1 MPNARIAVNSSDRII
16 YANRA
21 GITTDARSLLCDPK
35 AADRPEA
42 AAGERKVSGPITIA
56 LDAMGGD
63 RAPGIVVKGAEIALQ
78 RHPEVHF
85 LLFGAEDKI
94 QPLLAKAPRLRKS
107 ATLHHTSEVVAD
119 DDKPSSALRTG
130 RQSSMRLAIDA
141 VADGRADGVVSA
153 GNTGALMAMAKF
165 VLKMLPGID
174 RPAIASFFPTRRGET
189 VMLDLGAN
197 VECDAENLVQ
207 FALMGDVAA
216 RTVLGLIEPTVGL
229 LNVGSEDLKGN
240 DAVREAAARLRE
252 AVTPIHFYGFV
263 EGDDIAAGTV
273 DVVVTDGFT
282 GNIAVKTAEG
292 TAKLFS
298 EFLESAF
305 RHSLPARI
313 GYLFA
318 RGALR
323 KLRMRSDPRRYNG
336 AIFLGLS
343 GIAVKSHGSTDA
355 FGFAN
360 AIGVAVDMKINGVLD
375 KIRVEL
381 ARLNA
386 APSAPEPAL

>member
-1 MPNARIAVNSSDRII
+1 MSH
-16 YANRA
+16 
-21 GITTDARSLLCDPK
+21 G
-35 AADRPEA
+35 
-42 AAGERKVSGPITIA
+42 ITIA

-63 RAPGIVVKGAEIALQ
+63 SAPGIVLKGADIARQ
-78 RHPEVHF
+78 RYPSIDY
-85 LLFGAEDKI
+85 LLFGDEEMVR
-94 QPLLAKAPRLRKS
+94 PLLAKLPALS
-107 ATLHHTSEVVAD
+107 DTTTLVHTNEIVAD
-119 DDKPSSALRTG
+119 DAKPSAALRSG
-130 RQSSMRLAIDA
+130 RGSSMRLAIDA
-141 VADGRADGVVSA
+141 VADGRAAGVVSA

-174 RPAIASFFPTRRGET
+174 RPAIASFFPTQRGES

-197 VECDAENLVQ
+197 IECDAENLVQ
-207 FALMGDVAA
+207 FALMGDVFA

-229 LNVGSEDLKGN
+229 LNVGEEDLKGN
-240 DAVREAAARLRE
+240 DAVRGASARLRL
-252 AVTPIHFYGFV
+252 AVTPIRFYGFV

-282 GNIAVKTAEG
+282 GNVAVKTAEG
-292 TAKLFS
+292 TAKLFT
-298 EFLESAF
+298 EFLEAAF
-305 RHSLPARI
+305 RHSLSARI

-323 KLRMRSDPRRYNG
+323 KLRMRCDPRRYNG
-336 AIFLGLS
+336 AMLLGLN

-360 AIGVAVDMKINGVLD
+360 AIGVAVDMNVNGFLD

-381 ARLNA
+381 ARLSSV
-386 APSAPEPAL
+386 PSAAQPATL

>member
-1 MPNARIAVNSSDRII
+1 
-16 YANRA
+16 
-21 GITTDARSLLCDPK
+21 
-35 AADRPEA
+35 
-42 AAGERKVSGPITIA
+42 VSEGITIA

-63 RAPGIVVKGAEIALQ
+63 RAPSMVVKGAEIALQ
-78 RHPEVHF
+78 RHPDVRF
-85 LLFGAEDKI
+85 LLFGAQDAVR
-94 QPLLAKAPRLRKS
+94 PLLAKLPHLGKS
-107 ATLHHTSEVVAD
+107 VTLHHTDEVVAD
-119 DDKPSSALRTG
+119 DAKPSLALRTG
-130 RQSSMRLAIDA
+130 RQTSMWLAIEA

-153 GNTGALMAMAKF
+153 GNTGALMAIAKF

-174 RPAIASFFPTRRGET
+174 RPAIASFFPTRRGES

-197 VECDAENLVQ
+197 VECDADNLVQ
-207 FALMGDVAA
+207 FALMGDVFA
-216 RTVLGLIEPTVGL
+216 RTVLGLMEPTVGL

-240 DAVREAAARLRE
+240 DAVRGASARLRG
-252 AVTPIHFYGFV
+252 AVTPIQFYGFI

-298 EFLESAF
+298 EFLEAAF
-305 RHSLPARI
+305 RHSLSARI

-336 AIFLGLS
+336 AMFLGLG

-360 AIGVAVDMKINGVLD
+360 AIGVAVDMKVNGFLD

-381 ARLNA
+381 ARLSET
-386 APSAPEPAL
+386 PSAPEPAVNASR